1 MLVQEELRR
10 CRVHGFE
17 CCRGQYFS
25 RRAEADRV
33 FVRWSRL
40 FGQFF
45 RVLKWKSHSVSGR
58 GGGNV
63 KIGFIDFQGLWEGRK
78 TVVSFSGLSINR
90 HFHGLL
96 PWRVMPPVVPA
107 VG

>member
-1 MLVQEELRR
+1 MRR
-10 CRVHGFE
+10 DQCFQLGPGNCGGPGSSDSILGILSGKIVRRN
-17 CCRGQYFS
+17 RGS
-25 RRAEADRV
+25 
-33 FVRWSRL
+33 
-40 FGQFF
+40 
-45 RVLKWKSHSVSGR
+45 
-58 GGGNV
+58 GNV

-78 TVVSFSGLSINR
+78 TALSFSWLSINR